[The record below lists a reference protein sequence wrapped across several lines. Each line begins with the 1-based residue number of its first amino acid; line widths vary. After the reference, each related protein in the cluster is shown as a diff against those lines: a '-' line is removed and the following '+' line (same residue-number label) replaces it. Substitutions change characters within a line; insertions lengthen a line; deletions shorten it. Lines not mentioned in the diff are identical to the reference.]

1 MKLIYAIVQDSES
14 AAAKEA
20 LVKNGFSVTGMAS
33 TGGFLRFGNATL
45 LIAAEPNLVPD
56 AIALLDET
64 CTPGE
69 PGHHAATI
77 FVVDMPVYRKT
88 NPPPNS

>member
-33 TGGFLRFGNATL
+33 IGGFLRFGNATL
-45 LIAAEPNLVPD
+45 LIA
-56 AIALLDET
+56 T
-64 CTPGE
+64 
-69 PGHHAATI
+69 
-77 FVVDMPVYRKT
+77 
-88 NPPPNS
+88 